1 MKTLKLML
9 LFAGMT
15 FLAVPV
21 AKAQQAKVVS
31 DKDGW
36 RKIAETT
43 VDFEKDKDVLMVF
56 GKDRFS
62 KLQFMAMDAPIEI
75 TTMVVHYEGGTSD
88 TITVD
93 SRIEEGGR
101 SRVIDLMGDKP
112 EIGRIVLNYKT
123 SNENWQSGTTTTTG
137 ARNASVTTRKADGT
151 MDTKTT
157 VTTGTG
163 TENETTTN
171 TRVATD
177 NHGNATTITG
187 TDNRKT
193 TETEVTVDKP
203 ARNTSTTTTTT
214 KGEDLNKPGTQSAT
228 QNTSKAAGESKLNRS
243 TKARLIL
250 WGMQ

>member
-9 LFAGMT
+9 LFAGMS
-15 FLAVPV
+15 FLAVPN
-21 AKAQQAKVVS
+21 ADAQQAKILS
-31 DKDGW
+31 EQDGW

-56 GKDRFS
+56 GKDRFR

-75 TTMVVHYEGGTSD
+75 TTMVVHYEGGTHD

-101 SRVIDLMGDKP
+101 SRVIDLQGDKP

-123 SNENWQSGTTTTTG
+123 SNENWQTG
-137 ARNASVTTRKADGT
+137 ATSTDKNARNASTTVRKDDRT
-151 MDTKTT
+151 DMDTKTT

-163 TENETTTN
+163 TENETRTN
-171 TRVATD
+171 TKVTTD
-177 NHGNATTITG
+177 DAGNTTV
-187 TDNRKT
+187 TDKRKT
-193 TETEVTVDKP
+193 TETEVTMDKP

-214 KGEDLNKPGTQSAT
+214 TNDDLNKPGTQSAT
-228 QNTSKAAGESKLNRS
+228 TNTTKQAGESKLNRS

-250 WGMQ
+250 WGLQ